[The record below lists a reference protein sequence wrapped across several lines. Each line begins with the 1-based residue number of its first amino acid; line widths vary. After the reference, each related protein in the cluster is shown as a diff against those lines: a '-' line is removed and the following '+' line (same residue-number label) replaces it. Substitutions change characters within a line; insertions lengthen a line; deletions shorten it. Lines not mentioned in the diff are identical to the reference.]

1 MRLWSPESHL
11 KDLYEEERQDEFCQM
26 LMIKQIK

>member
-26 LMIKQIK
+26 MIKQIK